1 MLQGASA
8 AGPEMAAPGL
18 DALAREPQY
27 LDDAGFVMPTLAA
40 GASEAHGLARQ
51 CTVDE
56 YRLAAGTGDTAPFVI
71 QRLDFGCLDRGLG
84 LHALAQAAS
93 YWRQWGSALSASQ
106 ARTRST
112 SAA

>member
-1 MLQGASA
+1 
-8 AGPEMAAPGL
+8 MAAPGL
-18 DALAREPQY
+18 DALARGPQY
-27 LDDAGFVMPTLAA
+27 LDDAGFVMPALAA
-40 GASEAHGLARQ
+40 GASEADGLARQ
-51 CTVDE
+51 CAVDE
-56 YRLAAGTGDTAPFVI
+56 HRLAAGTGDTAPF
-71 QRLDFGCLDRGLG
+71 DRGLG